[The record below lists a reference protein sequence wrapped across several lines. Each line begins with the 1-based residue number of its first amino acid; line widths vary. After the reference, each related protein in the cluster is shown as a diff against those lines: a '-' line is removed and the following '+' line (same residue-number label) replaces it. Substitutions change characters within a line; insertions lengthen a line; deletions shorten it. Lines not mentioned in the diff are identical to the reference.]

1 MVTTLAW
8 PVVQVRANFDSC
20 FATSIWCVLQ
30 LMHLLRISR
39 LVLIIRVSSL
49 AYILRYVLHDMHTC
63 FGFAGSVLINKIQ

>member
-39 LVLIIRVSSL
+39 LVLLRRVSDL
-49 AYILRYVLHDMHTC
+49 VYILRYVLHEMHPY
-63 FGFAGSVLINKIQ
+63 FGFADSVLIN